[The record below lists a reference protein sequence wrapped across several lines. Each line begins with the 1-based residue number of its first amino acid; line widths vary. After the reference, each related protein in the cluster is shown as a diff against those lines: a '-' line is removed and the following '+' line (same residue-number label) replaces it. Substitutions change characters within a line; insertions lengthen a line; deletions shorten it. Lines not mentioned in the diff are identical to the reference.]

1 MTWYAGGV
9 ESSQVR
15 RGMVVV
21 SLGILAG
28 VYVAGRDLE
37 GVARF
42 GDHVARSVAARLG
55 IPL

>member
-1 MTWYAGGV
+1 
-9 ESSQVR
+9 
-15 RGMVVV
+15 MVVV

-42 GDHVARSVAARLG
+42 GDHMARSVAARLG

>member
-9 ESSQVR
+9 EASQVR